1 MTSPDVRDIRTIIV
15 SGLSGSGKTTAIR
28 ALEDLGYF
36 CMDNLP
42 VILLEQVI
50 QLCERGDITQV
61 ATVIDVREREF
72 LAEFDTTLARIKG
85 DGYPVETLFLTCD
98 DDVIIRRFKETRRR
112 HPLQGEGGIQAG
124 ITAEREALH
133 AVRDKAT
140 RTLDTTNTNVHQ
152 LRRKVQDLFGVKQDS
167 TMHVRLMS
175 FGFKHGYPKEADY
188 VFDVRFLPNPY
199 FVEGLRHLSGCDA
212 GVADFLREQPDSL
225 IMLDHIEKLIRFV
238 LPRADD
244 EGKSQVVIS
253 IGCTGG
259 QHRSVALAEWLLE
272 RLESTPYR
280 LTVEHRNMK

>member
-1 MTSPDVRDIRTIIV
+1 MTSSDSGDIRTIIV

-50 QLCERGDITQV
+50 QLCERGNITQV

-72 LAEFDTTLARIKG
+72 LAEFETTLARIKS
-85 DGYPVETLFLTCD
+85 DGYHVDTLFLTCD

-112 HPLQGEGGIQAG
+112 HPLHEEGGIQQG
-124 ITAEREALH
+124 IAAEREALH
-133 AVRDKAT
+133 AIRAKAT
-140 RTLDTTNTNVHQ
+140 RILDTSNTNVHE
-152 LRRKVQDLFGVKQDS
+152 LRRQVQDVFGAKEDS
-167 TMHVRLMS
+167 SMHVRIMS
-175 FGFKHGYPKEADY
+175 FGFKHGFPKEADY

-199 FVEGLRHLSGCDA
+199 FVERLRHLSGCDA
-212 GVADFLREQPDSL
+212 EVAEFLREQPDSL
-225 IMLDHIEKLIRFV
+225 VMLDHIEKLVRFV